1 MRRLAFLAFLLLF
14 GAAVSAEAPQ
24 AVDTGVEQGP
34 QLPTKEEGN
43 ATVGAPADWDDANPW
58 GGSPPWTWYG
68 DPESVDCRAVPSWCL
83 KAAEAGATLGA
94 VEGAVLD

>member
-14 GAAVSAEAPQ
+14 GAAVSAEAQQ
-24 AVDTGVEQGP
+24 AVDMGVEQGP
-34 QLPTKEEGN
+34 SLPSQGN

-68 DPESVDCRAVPSWCL
+68 DPESVNCEAAPIWCE